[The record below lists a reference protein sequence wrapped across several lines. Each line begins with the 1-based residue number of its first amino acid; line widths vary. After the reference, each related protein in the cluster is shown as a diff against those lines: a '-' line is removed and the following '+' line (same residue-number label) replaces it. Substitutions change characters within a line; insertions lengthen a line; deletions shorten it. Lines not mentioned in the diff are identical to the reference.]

1 MAVSD
6 PDTGFGSTLT
16 GLTPEITG
24 YLRNISGGP
33 SRGSANTTHS
43 SSTNGWA
50 TFLPTDVKDP
60 GEFTAELVHDN
71 GVDFKNV
78 MEDVAATVTL
88 TLPNNAVGAETY
100 ACSAFL
106 TSYEISITAAPEDDT
121 ITANVTIK
129 LSGVPVLTIA
139 A

>member
-6 PDTGFGSTLT
+6 ADTGFGSTLT

-33 SRGSANTTHS
+33 SRGTANTTHS
-43 SSTNGWA
+43 ATTNGWA

-60 GEFTAELVHDN
+60 GEFTAELIHDN

-78 MEDVAATVTL
+78 MEDVEASVTL
-88 TLPNNAVGAETY
+88 TLPNNGTTAETY
-100 ACSAFL
+100 VCPAFL

-129 LSGVPVLTIA
+129 LSGEPALAVAT
-139 A
+139 